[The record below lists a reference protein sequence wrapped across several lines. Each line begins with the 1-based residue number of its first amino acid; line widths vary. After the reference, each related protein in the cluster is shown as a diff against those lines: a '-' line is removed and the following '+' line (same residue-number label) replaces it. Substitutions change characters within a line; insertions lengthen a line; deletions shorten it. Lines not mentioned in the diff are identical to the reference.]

1 MRTLLSLTLP
11 LALLLAAATVPALAQ
26 TVNIPQNQQRS
37 PAGLE
42 TFPYR
47 PACEQLTAAPGGS
60 AEWLAWGPMVN
71 GEHQTWHGLKA
82 ATATNEIY
90 QHLAAAGL
98 CVEGG
103 VVVPLSIADGSIA
116 AAPAEATKRSPM
128 EENIE
133 RLRNAPKNREDGD
146 GSGGAT
152 AFFLLFG
159 ATYLGYT
166 RYVDQQEKKRL
177 NEEDNAQPVHPPRP
191 RAEGFSSTNIPDRV
205 SPEDL
210 VSVQLGHQPHP
221 AAPAKK
227 RTALEVLCAS
237 PFVSR
242 AFYGF
247 QRSGKTNL
255 VANAANRL
263 KKTRGIETFVLNLS
277 SFGTED
283 AAYWK
288 DFCGVFGDLLAANP
302 EAAEALIKKAIA
314 LVDEFMAHPTP
325 AILVCD
331 EWTFMGAKHGE
342 HSDLLTPLVK
352 GLASKITGF
361 ASSGMKRR
369 KALWA
374 ISPTIVAGELEDFA
388 KSIKK
393 LSPCVVAIAP
403 GHAET
408 WEGDELTFSRELFN
422 QVSTNYPG
430 ALTEPPATSE
440 VSRIACINGEWLAL
454 GTQVLVTAAA
464 SPNHSNEGVDTFPKP
479 LELSPELEL
488 FQAWL
493 SKKVGEVIDYAAF
506 KNANCF
512 REISRSKEGY
522 LMLCD
527 KAVIKGWLSQR
538 GEETFFVLD

>member
-1 MRTLLSLTLP
+1 MKHLLSFSLS
-11 LALLLAAATVPALAQ
+11 LALVAAPAIAQ
-26 TVNIPQNQQRS
+26 PANIPQSQQRS

-42 TFPYR
+42 TYPYR
-47 PACEQLTAAPGGS
+47 PACKQLTAAPGGS
-60 AEWLAWGPMVN
+60 ADWLAWGPLVN
-71 GEHQTWHGLKA
+71 GEHQTWHGLKT
-82 ATATNEIY
+82 ATATTEIY
-90 QHLAAAGL
+90 QHLATAGL

-103 VVVPLSIADGSIA
+103 VVVPLSITDGSIA
-116 AAPAEATKRSPM
+116 ATAPAEATKRSPM

-133 RLRNAPKNREDGD
+133 RLRNAPQNREDGD
-146 GSGGAT
+146 SSGGAT
-152 AFFLLFG
+152 AFFILFG
-159 ATYLGYT
+159 VTYLGYT

-177 NEEDNAQPVHPPRP
+177 EESDRAQPAPCPRT
-191 RAEGFSSTNIPDRV
+191 ESFGSTNIPDRV

-210 VSVQLGHQPHP
+210 VSVQLGQQPHP

-263 KKTRGIETFVLNLS
+263 KQTRGIETFVLNLS

-283 AAYWK
+283 AAYWQ
-288 DFCGVFGDLLAANP
+288 DFRGVFGDLLAASP
-302 EAAEALIKKAIA
+302 EAAETLIKQAIA

-342 HSDLLTPLVK
+342 HADILAPLVK

-403 GHAET
+403 SHAEH

-422 QVSTNYPG
+422 QVLTNYPG
-430 ALTEPPATSE
+430 ALSEPPATSE

-464 SPNHSNEGVDTFPKP
+464 PNRGGEVVDTFPKP
-479 LELSPELEL
+479 LESSPELEL
-488 FQAWL
+488 LQTWL

>member
-1 MRTLLSLTLP
+1 MKPLLFFSIP
-11 LALLLAAATVPALAQ
+11 LALAATVAAPAVAQ
-26 TVNIPQNQQRS
+26 TANIPPNQQRA
-37 PAGLE
+37 PAGLD
-42 TFPYR
+42 FPYR
-47 PACEQLTAAPGGS
+47 PACSQLSAVPGGS
-60 AEWLAWGPMVN
+60 PDWLAWGPMIN
-71 GEHQTWHGLKA
+71 GEHQTWRGVKA
-82 ATATNEIY
+82 STPANEIY
-90 QHLAAAGL
+90 RQLAAVGL

-103 VVVPLSIADGSIA
+103 VIVPLSMADGA
-116 AAPAEATKRSPM
+116 AATAILPADAKKVRRSPM

-133 RLRNAPKNREDGD
+133 RLRNAPENREDGD

-152 AFFLLFG
+152 MFFVLFG
-159 ATYLGYT
+159 AAYLGYT
-166 RYVDQQEKKRL
+166 RYIDQQEKKRI
-177 NEEDNAQPVHPPRP
+177 EDGDLAQPAPRP
-191 RAEGFSSTNIPDRV
+191 RAEGFGSTNIPDRV

-210 VSVQLGHQPHP
+210 VSVQLGQQPRP
-221 AAPAKK
+221 AVPAKK

-247 QRSGKTNL
+247 QRSGKTSL
-255 VANAANRL
+255 VVNAANEL
-263 KKTRGIETFVLNLS
+263 KATRGITTFVLNLS
-277 SFGTED
+277 SFGAED

-288 DFCGVFGDLLAANP
+288 AYRGVFGDLLAASP
-302 EAAEALIKKAIA
+302 EAAEALIEQAIS

-342 HSDLLTPLVK
+342 HSDVLAPLVK

-403 GHAET
+403 GHSEY

-422 QVSTNYPG
+422 QVTTNYPG
-430 ALTEPPATSE
+430 ALAEPPENSE
-440 VSRIACINGEWLAL
+440 ASRIACVNGEWLAL
-454 GTQVLVTAAA
+454 GTKVLVTAAA
-464 SPNHSNEGVDTFPKP
+464 PNRAADTFPPP
-479 LELSPELEL
+479 LDVSPELKLLQE
-488 FQAWL
+488 WL
-493 SKKVGEVIDYAAF
+493 SKKAGEVIDYASF
-506 KNANCF
+506 NNANCF
-512 REISRSKEGY
+512 RQISRSKENY
-522 LMLCD
+522 LKLCD
-527 KAVIKGWLSQR
+527 QAIIKGWLSQR
-538 GEETFFVLD
+538 GVETFFVLA

>member
-1 MRTLLSLTLP
+1 MRTLLSFTLP
-11 LALLLAAATVPALAQ
+11 LALVAAVTAPVLAQ
-26 TVNIPQNQQRS
+26 SVNIPQTQQRS
-37 PAGLE
+37 PDGLE

-47 PACEQLTAAPGGS
+47 PACNQLTAAPGGS
-60 AEWLAWGPMVN
+60 AEWLAWGPIVN

-82 ATATNEIY
+82 GTATNEIY
-90 QHLAAAGL
+90 QHLATAGL

-103 VVVPLSIADGSIA
+103 VIVPLSIADGSIA
-116 AAPAEATKRSPM
+116 ATVPVEDIKRSPM

-133 RLRNAPKNREDGD
+133 RLRNAPKNRED

-210 VSVQLGHQPHP
+210 VSVQLGQQPHP
-221 AAPAKK
+221 AVPVKK

-263 KKTRGIETFVLNLS
+263 KKARGIETFVLNLS

-283 AAYWK
+283 AAYWQ
-288 DFCGVFGDLLAANP
+288 DFRGVFGDLLAASP
-302 EAAEALIKKAIA
+302 EAAETLIKQAIA

-403 GHAET
+403 GHAEH

-430 ALTEPPATSE
+430 ALTEPPAASAD
-440 VSRIACINGEWLAL
+440 SRIACINGEWLAL

-464 SPNHSNEGVDTFPKP
+464 PKRSGEVVDTFPKP
-479 LELSPELEL
+479 LTISPELNL
-488 FQAWL
+488 FREWL
-493 SKKVGEVIDYAAF
+493 SKKIGEVIDYAAF
-506 KNANCF
+506 RNANCF
-512 REISRSKEGY
+512 RDISRSKEGY
-522 LMLCD
+522 LTLCD